1 MPTVQF
7 FTKTLTGRGFT
18 QTRTRSKPMSSV
30 QSWRERLYIIIFQ
43 TDTQAGR
50 RFDTAL
56 LLVILAS
63 LAVVMLDS
71 IDGIHRQHAGLLA
84 GIEWAFTLG
93 SVAISFVAA
102 PEPVFARGK
111 ARGA

>member
-1 MPTVQF
+1 
-7 FTKTLTGRGFT
+7 
-18 QTRTRSKPMSSV
+18 MSSV

-50 RFDTAL
+50 RFDTTL

-84 GIEWAFTLG
+84 GIEWAFTL
-93 SVAISFVAA
+93 
-102 PEPVFARGK
+102 VFAIEYGL
-111 ARGA
+111 